1 MYYDTLVVMR
11 HTFTPHQSVMCVLL
25 DGKKQKGRPKALSAP
40 FIFLAGE
47 GHSLT
52 FPLTAFPMEK
62 FRTFEDPATGI
73 MPFMPHKVV
82 VPKNS
87 FVRLVRALFGLAL
100 LLVRLPLLLIA
111 TSAFAILSTLVDFVP
126 LSVIRRPM
134 VRLVDGLCCRMLL
147 LVLGFFW
154 IPAGYAKKRTVT
166 VANAVCAFAR
176 ARADECVCMRARAPV
191 RTCRR
196 PSMRMTL
203 HTGRLTHVP

>member
-1 MYYDTLVVMR
+1 M
-11 HTFTPHQSVMCVLL
+11 SLL
-25 DGKKQKGRPKALSAP
+25 
-40 FIFLAGE
+40 
-47 GHSLT
+47 
-52 FPLTAFPMEK
+52 PMEK

-87 FVRLVRALFGLAL
+87 FVRLVRALVGLAL

-166 VANAVCAFAR
+166 VAKAVCAFAR
-176 ARADECVCMRARAPV
+176 ARADACVCMRARASV
-191 RTCRR
+191 HTCRR
-196 PSMRMTL
+196 PSMRMAL
-203 HTGRLTHVP
+203 DTGRLTHVP